1 MNSAY
6 HAVLITIRTA
16 LGQLDAAVADMPDEA
31 LDWTP
36 APGMNPANVLVR
48 HAVTATAFLAA
59 TGAGL
64 SPDRDGYLKKD
75 RVEAFAAKKGSQAK
89 LRADIAALL
98 EDIGPILGAG
108 REETLEKPA
117 GWPWADG
124 RVPNC
129 SEVLVH
135 SLGHLK
141 EHVGQ
146 VEQLRDLWKAKGGA

>member
-6 HAVLITIRTA
+6 HAVLLTIRTA
-16 LGQLDAAVADMPDEA
+16 LAQLDAAVADLPDEA
-31 LDWTP
+31 LDWAP
-36 APGMNPANVLVR
+36 APGMNSATVLVR

-64 SPDRDGYLKKD
+64 APDRERYLKND
-75 RVEAFAAKKGSQAK
+75 RAEAFAARKGTVKA
-89 LRADIAALL
+89 LRAEIAALL

-108 REETLEKPA
+108 REETLEQPA

-135 SLGHLK
+135 ALGHLK
-141 EHVGQ
+141 EHTGQ
-146 VEQLRDLWKAKGGA
+146 VEMLRDLWKARADT